1 MGMTEFFAKATGQIT
16 GPIIISAFF
25 PVLMFL
31 AAFTLV
37 VLPLTP
43 YGHDFTAAIQNP
55 AMWQKYPVV
64 ALVLTLGALAL
75 SVLLYNLN
83 TPIVRLFEG
92 YPWQHAWIAWPFVR
106 MRKRHLIRVRTV
118 RTRIRTLRRIL
129 KLSGLSVDL
138 SGAASEQG
146 KLAHIMNDRY
156 PDRNDLVLPTRL
168 GNVIRS
174 FETYT
179 SRQYGMPAIALWPR
193 LLAVVDGNFASSLDA
208 VKTSFDFMIHCAFLS
223 AALAIITA
231 ASGLFWK
238 TRTLESLWG
247 PWLAWAIGFGLIS
260 HLFYLV
266 SITRAIEWGTQ
277 VKSAFDLY
285 RLPLLAKLG
294 YELKPAD
301 LADERRI
308 WDNLNYKFAF
318 PDERSY
324 PDLPY
329 RLPSTYLIVEP
340 ASTVIKWT
348 RSVMPLEDGSLQIS
362 LVISNL
368 DPTAWDADRVIARE
382 EVPPGKVY
390 VRDSA
395 LVNGAPA
402 ILLSVDPLQIDIGQC
417 LTMTRVRSCTESQGM
432 LDETLALVHNR
443 LAGHR
448 KCPQLDRKLF
458 RSPELGTWRLETRD
472 RRAERHVP

>member
-1 MGMTEFFAKATGQIT
+1 MTEFFAKITGQIT
-16 GPIIISAFF
+16 GPILISAFF

-31 AAFTLV
+31 TGFTLV

-43 YGHDFTAAIQNP
+43 YGHEFTAAVQDP
-55 AMWQKYPVV
+55 AVWQRYPIV
-64 ALVLTLGALAL
+64 ALALTLGVLVL

-92 YPWQHAWIAWPFVR
+92 YPWQHAWIAEPFLR
-106 MRKRHLIRVRTV
+106 RRRRHLVRVSTV

-129 KLSGLSVDL
+129 KLSGLPVDL
-138 SGAASEQG
+138 SGAASEQA
-146 KLAHIMNDRY
+146 KLAHVMNVRY
-156 PDRNDLVLPTRL
+156 PDSDDLVLPTRL

-193 LLAVVDGNFASSLDA
+193 LLAVVDGNLALSLDN
-208 VKTSFDFMIHCAFLS
+208 VKTSFDFMIHSAFLS
-223 AALAIITA
+223 ATLAILTA

-238 TRTLESLWG
+238 TRTWESLWDA
-247 PWLAWAIGFGLIS
+247 WLAWTIVFGLIS
-260 HLFYLV
+260 YLFYLV
-266 SITRAIEWGTQ
+266 SIARAIEWGTQ
-277 VKSAFDLY
+277 VKSAFDLH

-308 WDNLNYKFAF
+308 WDILNYKFAF

-329 RLPSTYLIVEP
+329 RIPSTYLIVEP
-340 ASTVIKWT
+340 ASTVLKWM
-348 RSVMPLEDGSLQIS
+348 RSVTPLQDGSLQIK

-382 EVPPGKVY
+382 EIPSGKAY
-390 VRDSA
+390 VTDSA
-395 LVNGAPA
+395 IVNGEPA
-402 ILLSVDPLQIDIGQC
+402 TLLSVDPLQIDVGVMPYNDSRTVVYRIAKN
-417 LTMTRVRSCTESQGM
+417 
-432 LDETLALVHNR
+432 LA
-443 LAGHR
+443 
-448 KCPQLDRKLF
+448 
-458 RSPELGTWRLETRD
+458 
-472 RRAERHVP
+472 